1 MEESTLFFLI
11 GDDGESS
18 SLMRGGVRSK
28 EVSPKNKLERGS
40 KESKREVR
48 LEEDDRRAMEEEEKE
63 NRREMGEEGRSRSI
77 KKRPREREAGPQI
90 LCTLAAQNFPLP
102 PKFSKPPL
110 YSTPPFFNPS
120 SATATQLIGFI
131 SA

>member
-1 MEESTLFFLI
+1 
-11 GDDGESS
+11 
-18 SLMRGGVRSK
+18 MRGGVRSK

-77 KKRPREREAGPQI
+77 KRERATNFMHSGRSNFSFATKI
-90 LCTLAAQNFPLP
+90 FKGAAL
-102 PKFSKPPL
+102 L
-110 YSTPPFFNPS
+110 YPS
-120 SATATQLIGFI
+120 IF
-131 SA
+131 